1 MDTIQLLKGVEVF
14 DGLSDAELKRIA
26 GICQEARYQKGDM
39 ITTQGE
45 TGDEMFIIREGFVE
59 ISIGEASEAAPS
71 TVTST
76 QQTALSVSAKDAPHA
91 LVSLG
96 TGQVVGEMAL
106 VDHGPRS
113 ATARCVMDQ
122 TTVIVIKREAFE
134 QLCQSDHRIG
144 MIVYRNLAADLS
156 FKLRHRHLTRR

>member
-1 MDTIQLLKGVEVF
+1 
-14 DGLSDAELKRIA
+14 
-26 GICQEARYQKGDM
+26 M

-59 ISIGEASEAAPS
+59 ISVGEASEAAHAQRERS
-71 TVTST
+71 EAQS
-76 QQTALSVSAKDAPHA
+76 KEPHA

-122 TTVIVIKREAFE
+122 TTVIAIKREAFE

>member
-1 MDTIQLLKGVEVF
+1 
-14 DGLSDAELKRIA
+14 
-26 GICQEARYQKGDM
+26 
-39 ITTQGE
+39 
-45 TGDEMFIIREGFVE
+45 
-59 ISIGEASEAAPS
+59 
-71 TVTST
+71 
-76 QQTALSVSAKDAPHA
+76 
-91 LVSLG
+91 
-96 TGQVVGEMAL
+96 MAL

-122 TTVIVIKREAFE
+122 TTVIIIKREAFE

>member
-59 ISIGEASEAAPS
+59 ISVGEASEANSS
-71 TVTST
+71 TS
-76 QQTALSVSAKDAPHA
+76 SGSAKEAPHA

-96 TGQVVGEMAL
+96 MGQVVGEMAL

-122 TTVIVIKREAFE
+122 TTMIVIKREAFE

>member
-26 GICQEARYQKGDM
+26 GICQEARYQKGDV

-45 TGDEMFIIREGFVE
+45 SGDEMFIIREGFVE
-59 ISIGEASEAAPS
+59 ISVGEASEAAHPERS
-71 TVTST
+71 EAQSKGP
-76 QQTALSVSAKDAPHA
+76 QA

-122 TTVIVIKREAFE
+122 TTVIAIKREAFE
-134 QLCQSDHRIG
+134 QLCLSDHHLG

>member
-14 DGLSDAELKRIA
+14 EGLSDAELKRIA
-26 GICQEARYQKGDM
+26 GICQEAEYQKGEI

-45 TGDEMFIIREGFVE
+45 SGDEMFIIREGFVE
-59 ISIGEASEAAPS
+59 ISVGETSEAAPS
-71 TVTST
+71 S
-76 QQTALSVSAKDAPHA
+76 APHA

-113 ATARCVMDQ
+113 A
-122 TTVIVIKREAFE
+122 
-134 QLCQSDHRIG
+134 
-144 MIVYRNLAADLS
+144 
-156 FKLRHRHLTRR
+156 